1 MHQTSIHVTQ
11 LRTAPQF
18 LYYSICDSLTHFP
31 TRRFYFLLFL
41 PTPFVSSAKRSSR
54 LRLEMSFL
62 WVYLYVCWPLASDA
76 LNRKMMYAIEIV
88 FLWKLSV
95 LAFSKK
101 ISIDVSWFIES
112 ISPLPWKSSESGL
125 QTKLLAMLRL
135 HQIAF
140 RGCRTTPWW
149 PIRQLSRCGPA
160 RRSTAPT
167 TSPSST
173 ARTSAEDPKTT
184 KTCHSITGYHHPKNN
199 AWYWLQGNLLPA
211 PLYRQSHNSPRITAF
226 RYPAQIV
233 KVDTSGKRFDRQ
245 SAARK
250 SLLHVQS
257 GLHAIEDANDSSN
270 TDSVKRRSRSRKP
283 RGTRRNTIAGTDQ
296 KEIEGITENG
306 FVSLIRFVC
315 FIDFVE
321 HGVSFAITLER
332 REKKVPRTVFPC
344 LRLCRCMRVRLLL
357 MRF

>member
-1 MHQTSIHVTQ
+1 M
-11 LRTAPQF
+11 
-18 LYYSICDSLTHFP
+18 
-31 TRRFYFLLFL
+31 
-41 PTPFVSSAKRSSR
+41 
-54 LRLEMSFL
+54 
-62 WVYLYVCWPLASDA
+62 
-76 LNRKMMYAIEIV
+76 
-88 FLWKLSV
+88 
-95 LAFSKK
+95 
-101 ISIDVSWFIES
+101 
-112 ISPLPWKSSESGL
+112 L
-125 QTKLLAMLRL
+125 QL

-140 RGCRTTPWW
+140 RECRTTPRW
-149 PIRQLSRCGPA
+149 PTRRSSRCGPA
-160 RRSTAPT
+160 LLSTAPT

-184 KTCHSITGYHHPKNN
+184 KTCLSTTGYHRPRSS
-199 AWYWLQGNLLPA
+199 AWYWPQSNLLA
-211 PLYRQSHNSPRITAF
+211 ARLHRQSNNSSRIATF

-283 RGTRRNTIAGTDQ
+283 RGNRRNTIAGTDQ

-306 FVSLIRFVC
+306 FVSLIQFVC

-321 HGVSFAITLER
+321 HGVSFAITLGR
-332 REKKVPRTVFPC
+332 KRKKVPRTIFPVFTFVP
-344 LRLCRCMRVRLLL
+344 LHASETFADEILIARFLLHTHFFHYNPL
-357 MRF
+357 PLARDKNSISRENNRNSRINSTNSSITIDGFHFIWLTSTNCKFEVNDIFWTFWISD

>member
-1 MHQTSIHVTQ
+1 
-11 LRTAPQF
+11 
-18 LYYSICDSLTHFP
+18 
-31 TRRFYFLLFL
+31 
-41 PTPFVSSAKRSSR
+41 
-54 LRLEMSFL
+54 MSFL
-62 WVYLYVCWPLASDA
+62 RVYLYVCWPLTSDA
-76 LNRKMMYAIEIV
+76 LNRKMMYAIEIA

-112 ISPLPWKSSESGL
+112 ISPLLWKSSESGL
-125 QTKLLAMLRL
+125 QTKPLAMLQL

-140 RGCRTTPWW
+140 RGCRTTPRRSTKRLLRW
-149 PIRQLSRCGPA
+149 GPA

-173 ARTSAEDPKTT
+173 ARTSAEGPKTT
-184 KTCHSITGYHHPKNN
+184 KTCLSITGYHRPKNN
-199 AWYWLQGNLLPA
+199 AWYWLRSNLLPA
-211 PLYRQSHNSPRITAF
+211 PIADQIHNSPRITTF

-332 REKKVPRTVFPC
+332 QGKKSLEQFSRVYICAVACEWDFCWWDFNCPVFITHSFFITIHCLSLVTKIPSRGKQYATAKLIPRTPVLRSTVFI
-344 LRLCRCMRVRLLL
+344 L
-357 MRF
+357 FD